1 MNFKEKNV
9 LVTGAAGFIGSNL
22 TIELVNLGANVIG
35 FDNLFNGRIENIE
48 EIIEN
53 KSFKFI
59 KGDIRD
65 FNFLLEIFE
74 GIDII
79 YHVAA
84 FTSVP
89 QSVLMPET
97 CNDVNVNG
105 TLNVLNA
112 ARKKDIEKIIYSSS
126 SSVYGDTPTL
136 PKKEDM
142 PRHPISPYGA
152 SKLACEGYMQA
163 FHKIYGLRTLSLRYF
178 NVFGPRQKDSPYSGV
193 IAIWLGRLLNNKDLI
208 IFGNGEQ
215 SRDFTYVK
223 DVVQAN
229 LIAAEQGISGE
240 IINIGAGAPITLS
253 NLAKLMLKLTKK
265 EKLNISYTDTRP
277 GDILHSYADISKAK
291 ELFNFQP
298 KFNQEEGLKDYFNWY
313 RHKYKVSL
321 DLN

>member
-1 MNFKEKNV
+1 MNFKGKNV

-22 TIELVNLGANVIG
+22 TLELVDLGANVIG
-35 FDNLFNGRIENIE
+35 FDNLFNGRIENLK
-48 EIIEN
+48 EILEN
-53 KSFKFI
+53 RSFKFI

-65 FNFLLEIFE
+65 FNFLLEVVE
-74 GIDII
+74 DIDII
-79 YHVAA
+79 YHMAA

-89 QSVLMPET
+89 QSVLMPES

-105 TLNVLNA
+105 TLNILNA
-112 ARKKDIEKIIYSSS
+112 ARKRDIEKIIYASS

-142 PRHPISPYGA
+142 QRLPISPYGA

-163 FHKIYGLRTLSLRYF
+163 FYQIYGLRTIALRYF

-193 IAIWLGRLLNNKDLI
+193 IAIWLGKLLNNEELI

-223 DVVQAN
+223 DIVHAN
-229 LIAAEQGISGE
+229 LLAAEQDISGE
-240 IINIGAGAPITLS
+240 IINIGAGSPITLS

-265 EKLNISYTDTRP
+265 EKLKIIYKDNRP
-277 GDILHSYADISKAK
+277 GDILHSYADISKANK
-291 ELFNFQP
+291 LLNFQP
-298 KFNQEEGLKDYFNWY
+298 KFNQEEGLKDYFSWY
-313 RHKYKVSL
+313 RDKYKVSL